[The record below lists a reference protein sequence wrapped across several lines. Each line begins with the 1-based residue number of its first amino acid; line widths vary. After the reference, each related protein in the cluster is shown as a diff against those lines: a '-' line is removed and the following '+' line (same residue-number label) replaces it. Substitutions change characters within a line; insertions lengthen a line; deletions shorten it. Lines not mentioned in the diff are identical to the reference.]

1 MDNKIDYDNPK
12 YVVEKSGLK
21 YIFNKIKD
29 PMTLLKDIDDGKI
42 SVEEAKEKQKDY
54 YSYLSTI

>member
-1 MDNKIDYDNPK
+1 
-12 YVVEKSGLK
+12 
-21 YIFNKIKD
+21 
-29 PMTLLKDIDDGKI
+29 MTLLKDTDDGKI